1 MFKISKAEEQ
11 AMRLTLRLAA
21 TGQQQTLGD
30 LATAEDLPEPTVA
43 KVLGQLRRGGVV
55 DAVRGRHG
63 GYVLA
68 GKPKEVSARQVLNS
82 VAPDS
87 ISGSPCPK
95 HGDDPCPRNSDCGL
109 RSVWQ
114 HLEKTL
120 SEVLERTT
128 IADLLEKEATVAAQ
142 LQNRWPLSGE

>member
-1 MFKISKAEEQ
+1 MFKINKAEEQ

-21 TGQQQTLGD
+21 TGKQQTLSD
-30 LATAEDLPEPTVA
+30 LAEAEELPEPTVA

-68 GKPKEVSARQVLNS
+68 GKPAEISASQVLSS
-82 VAPDS
+82 VSVGFIA
-87 ISGSPCPK
+87 GSPCPR
-95 HGDDPCPRNSDCGL
+95 HGKDPCPRDSDCGL

-120 SEVLERTT
+120 SEVLEQTN
-128 IADLLEKEATVAAQ
+128 IADLLEKESTVANR
-142 LQNRWPLSGE
+142 LQNRWPLTGE